1 MDFTNVLVPVDG
13 SKADDEAVT
22 LACRMTRRTKGKV
35 WVVHVITV
43 KRTLPLEA
51 QLDPDIAKGEAI
63 LDHAESIADEQ
74 DCKIETDLLQSRD
87 AGPTIIDE
95 AAERQVDL
103 IIMGAD
109 YRKRFGQY
117 NLGSVALYVLKNAP
131 CRVILYQMHQGA
143 VLDSETQ

>member
-1 MDFTNVLVPVDG
+1 MDFTKILVPVDG
-13 SKADDEAVT
+13 SMADDEAVT

-51 QLDPDIAKGEAI
+51 QLDPEIGKGEAI
-63 LDHAESIADEQ
+63 LDHADSVAADQ
-74 DCKIETDLLQSRD
+74 DCKVETDLLQSRE
-87 AGPTIIDE
+87 AGPTIVDE

-117 NLGSVALYVLKNAP
+117 SLGSVALYVLKNAP

-143 VLDSETQ
+143 ALAPET

>member
-1 MDFTNVLVPVDG
+1 MDFTRVLVPVDG
-13 SKADDEAVT
+13 SMADDEAVA

-43 KRTLPLEA
+43 KRTLPIEA
-51 QLDPDIAKGEAI
+51 QLDPEIAKGEAI
-63 LDHAESIADEQ
+63 LDHADSIAAEE
-74 DCKIETDLLQSRD
+74 DCQAETDLLQARE
-87 AGPTIIDE
+87 AGPTIVDE
-95 AAERQVDL
+95 AAERQADL

-131 CRVILYQMHQGA
+131 CRVILYQMHQEA
-143 VLDSETQ
+143 TLASET